1 MQRNITM
8 AIDEKLLKKAR
19 KIARDQNTSINNL
32 IRLYLEW
39 LVQKENMK
47 REDIVSEL
55 EAVFDNSEMK
65 IGKRNW
71 SRDQLYER

>member
-47 REDIVSEL
+47 REDIVSEF

>member
-19 KIARDQNTSINNL
+19 KIASDQNTSVNNL

-39 LVQKENMK
+39 LFQKENMK
-47 REDIVSEL
+47 REVSVSQL
-55 EAVFDNSEMK
+55 EALFDNSEMK
-65 IGKRNW
+65 IGERNW